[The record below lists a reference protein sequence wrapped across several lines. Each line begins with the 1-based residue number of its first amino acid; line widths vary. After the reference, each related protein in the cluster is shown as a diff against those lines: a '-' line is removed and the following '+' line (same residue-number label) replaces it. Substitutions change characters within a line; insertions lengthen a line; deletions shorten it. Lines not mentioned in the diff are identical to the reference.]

1 MTRRVV
7 ITGLGIVSPIGI
19 GIEQA
24 WEAALNAKSGISKI
38 RLFDPT
44 DFKSQI
50 AGQIPEDYDPTNY
63 IPAKLAKRLD
73 RFCHYALGAAKM
85 ALDDSGMEIDDRNAE
100 RIGVIV
106 GCGLGGMSTIEAQ
119 HNILLERGPGRVSP
133 FFIPMVC
140 PNMAAGQI
148 AIQFGPKGPNTCVST
163 ACAAGNHAI
172 GNAFHLIKHGISDA
186 AFAGGVEAVIDPS
199 AVAGFASMKA
209 LSTRNDDPEHASRPF
224 DADRDG
230 FVIAEGSGILILEEL
245 ECAKARGAKIYAE
258 MVGFGMTADAHHMTA
273 PPPDGN
279 GAVRCMKMALNEAKL
294 NTGDVDYINA
304 HGTSTPLNDDAE
316 SKAIKSA
323 FGDDAYKV
331 AISSTKSMTG
341 HLLGGAGGVEGVF
354 LAKTVS
360 EDKVPP
366 TANLENPDSGCDLD
380 YVPKIARDMK
390 VNVAMSNAFGFGGT
404 NATVI
409 FRKFEG

>member
-7 ITGLGIVSPIGI
+7 ITGVGIVSPIGI

-44 DFKSQI
+44 GYKSQI
-50 AGQIPEDYDPTNY
+50 AGQIPEEYDPTDY
-63 IPAKLAKRLD
+63 MPPKLAKRLD

-85 ALDDSGMEIDDRNAE
+85 ALDDSGLEIDDSNAE
-100 RIGVIV
+100 RVGVIV

-119 HNILLERGPGRVSP
+119 HNVLLERGPGRVSP

-148 AIQFGPKGPNTCVST
+148 AIQFGPKGPNTCIST

-172 GNAFHLIKHGISDA
+172 GSAFHLIKNGISDA

-224 DADRDG
+224 DAERDG
-230 FVIAEGSGILILEEL
+230 FVIAEGSGVLILEEL
-245 ECAKARGAKIYAE
+245 ESAKARGARIYAE

-279 GAVRCMKMALNEAKL
+279 GAVRCMKMALNEARL
-294 NTGDVDYINA
+294 NTEDVDYINA

-316 SKAIKSA
+316 SQAIKTA
-323 FGDDAYKV
+323 FGDYAYKL

-366 TANLENPDSGCDLD
+366 TANLENPDPECDLD
-380 YVPKIARDMK
+380 YVPNVARDMK

-409 FRKFEG
+409 FKKFEG

>member
-50 AGQIPEDYDPTNY
+50 AGQIPEEYDPTNY

-85 ALDDSGMEIDDRNAE
+85 ALDDSGLEIDDRNAE

-119 HNILLERGPGRVSP
+119 HNVLLERGPARVSP

-172 GNAFHLIKHGISDA
+172 GNAFHLIKYGIADA

-245 ECAKARGAKIYAE
+245 ESAKARGARIYAE

-323 FGDDAYKV
+323 FGDDAYNL

-366 TANLENPDSGCDLD
+366 TANLENPDPECDLD
-380 YVPKIARDMK
+380 YVPKIAP
-390 VNVAMSNAFGFGGT
+390 
-404 NATVI
+404 AT
-409 FRKFEG
+409 